1 MNEMKLRRL
10 QILIVLILG
19 LFLHPLLA
27 KCEGIFIPKHMS
39 VLTMDRS
46 AQTQPRLDLNGDK
59 CALIKLI
66 LLMPDIGLE
75 GNVVGTPEFR
85 KGEYWIYVTPKSK
98 MLKIKHTKYM
108 PCMIEF
114 SKFDIPHVESAV
126 TYELTVEVKNDDPEE
141 IRKLKE
147 YAQAMNA
154 RLVNLQDSLQ
164 MVTETD
170 QHKFYRAIETKNFDL
185 LKDVAES
192 GYEKAYLPLANEY
205 MNKNDL
211 YEAEK
216 WAKKAIY
223 VEGDTMGAKFLLI
236 AIKNK
241 REENEK
247 EWNDESNK
255 KNRILQNVFGED
267 K

>member
-1 MNEMKLRRL
+1 MNKARRL
-10 QILIVLILG
+10 QILMFIILATFWNPILG
-19 LFLHPLLA
+19 RS
-27 KCEGIFIPKHMS
+27 EGTFIPKQMS
-39 VLTMDRS
+39 ELTMDRS
-46 AQTQPRLDLNGDK
+46 AQTQPRLDLNGEK

-75 GNVVGTPEFR
+75 GNVVGDSEFR

-98 MLKIKHTKYM
+98 MIKIKHAKYK
-108 PCMIEF
+108 PCLIEF
-114 SKFDIPHVESAV
+114 KKFEIPQVESAV
-126 TYELTVEVKNDDPEE
+126 TYELFVEIQNDDPEE

-147 YAQAMNA
+147 YARVMDA
-154 RLVNLQDSLQ
+154 RLINLQDSLQ

-170 QHKFYRAIETKNFDL
+170 QHKYYRAVETKNFDL

-205 MNKNDL
+205 MNKNNL

-241 REENEK
+241 REESEK